1 MSGNKML
8 VYIVFHSGLHDVVS
22 LCRFMREVNAKPS
35 HTKASSHFSGHD
47 DGGGSGHDANI
58 TSTWS

>member
-8 VYIVFHSGLHDVVS
+8 VYIGFHSGLHDVVS

-47 DGGGSGHDANI
+47 ANI